1 MRSLTCTF
9 LPGFPSRKFLQSLLL
24 RLIIKAMCPQ
34 GKHKPLACSLC
45 EIRTKSPRQ
54 SFPSAALGSEQ
65 EDLYMGEFKDQKELK
80 MAMSG
85 RMGLMAGGV
94 LLIFTALSST
104 LMYGINFF
112 SLASKASGGDAE
124 CLEILESANVSISM
138 IQIAAVCFVIA
149 AIAELAV
156 GALCAA
162 LSNRLDK
169 AVFTVRAAA
178 LLLGVEI
185 LMQVFLFLTG
195 LMNLSLLITSIVIP
209 AYLLWS
215 ATRLRK
221 LAKIYPDRKTA
232 VNTKKAREQQ
242 KKPATPVQKK
252 SLHERAMMNEAVHR
266 WDEVLERNTG
276 AAGEETEEKTDSEP
290 ENESVSEGDAA
301 SDEADCE

>member
-1 MRSLTCTF
+1 
-9 LPGFPSRKFLQSLLL
+9 
-24 RLIIKAMCPQ
+24 
-34 GKHKPLACSLC
+34 
-45 EIRTKSPRQ
+45 
-54 SFPSAALGSEQ
+54 
-65 EDLYMGEFKDQKELK
+65 
-80 MAMSG
+80 
-85 RMGLMAGGV
+85 MGLMAGGV

-169 AVFTVRAAA
+169 AIFTVRAAA

-195 LMNLSLLITSIVIP
+195 RSSFRLICSGVPQGCVSLLRSIRTAKP
-209 AYLLWS
+209 LL
-215 ATRLRK
+215 
-221 LAKIYPDRKTA
+221 I
-232 VNTKKAREQQ
+232 Q
-242 KKPATPVQKK
+242 KKPANSRKK
-252 SLHERAMMNEAVHR
+252 QPRRYRKKVFMNA
-266 WDEVLERNTG
+266 
-276 AAGEETEEKTDSEP
+276 P
-290 ENESVSEGDAA
+290 
-301 SDEADCE
+301 

>member
-1 MRSLTCTF
+1 
-9 LPGFPSRKFLQSLLL
+9 
-24 RLIIKAMCPQ
+24 
-34 GKHKPLACSLC
+34 
-45 EIRTKSPRQ
+45 
-54 SFPSAALGSEQ
+54 
-65 EDLYMGEFKDQKELK
+65 MGEFKDQKELK

-112 SLASKASGGDAE
+112 SLASGASGGDEE
-124 CLEILESANVSISM
+124 CLKILDSANVSISL
-138 IQIAAVCFVIA
+138 IQIAAVCFIIA

-156 GALCAA
+156 GAVCAA

-169 AVFTVRAAA
+169 SAFTVRASA

-195 LMNLSLLITSIVIP
+195 LMNLSLLITSLVIP

-221 LAKIYPDRKTA
+221 LAKIYPDRQTA
-232 VNTKKAREQQ
+232 VKTKKEREQQ
-242 KKPATPVQKK
+242 KKAAAPTQKK
-252 SLHERAMMNEAVHR
+252 SLHERAMMNEAIHR
-266 WDEVLERNTG
+266 WDEVQKQNPDAGNPVSGECEDSEEITG
-276 AAGEETEEKTDSEP
+276 AEETADSAEIVDSETDTGSTAKDDTEP
-290 ENESVSEGDAA
+290 EN
-301 SDEADCE
+301 SDTPH

>member
-1 MRSLTCTF
+1 
-9 LPGFPSRKFLQSLLL
+9 
-24 RLIIKAMCPQ
+24 
-34 GKHKPLACSLC
+34 
-45 EIRTKSPRQ
+45 
-54 SFPSAALGSEQ
+54 
-65 EDLYMGEFKDQKELK
+65 MGEFKDQKELK

-156 GALCAA
+156 GALCAV

-209 AYLLWS
+209 AYLFWS

-290 ENESVSEGDAA
+290 ENESVSEVDAVN
-301 SDEADCE
+301 DEADCE

>member
-1 MRSLTCTF
+1 
-9 LPGFPSRKFLQSLLL
+9 
-24 RLIIKAMCPQ
+24 
-34 GKHKPLACSLC
+34 
-45 EIRTKSPRQ
+45 
-54 SFPSAALGSEQ
+54 
-65 EDLYMGEFKDQKELK
+65 MGEFKDQKELK

-112 SLASKASGGDAE
+112 SLASNASNGDAE
-124 CLEILESANVSISM
+124 CLEILASANVSISL
-138 IQIAAVCFVIA
+138 IQIAAVCFIIA

-156 GALCAA
+156 GTLCAA

-209 AYLLWS
+209 AYLVWS

-242 KKPATPVQKK
+242 KKAAAPVQKK
-252 SLHERAMMNEAVHR
+252 SLHERAMMNESVHR
-266 WDEVLERNTG
+266 WDEVQEQNSGTV
-276 AAGEETEEKTDSEP
+276 EVPSE
-290 ENESVSEGDAA
+290 ENED
-301 SDEADCE
+301 

>member
-1 MRSLTCTF
+1 
-9 LPGFPSRKFLQSLLL
+9 
-24 RLIIKAMCPQ
+24 
-34 GKHKPLACSLC
+34 
-45 EIRTKSPRQ
+45 
-54 SFPSAALGSEQ
+54 
-65 EDLYMGEFKDQKELK
+65 MGEFKDQKELK

-266 WDEVLERNTG
+266 WDEVQERNAG
-276 AAGEETEEKTDSEP
+276 AANETPEEKSDTEA
-290 ENESVSEGDAA
+290 ENESVSKEAA
-301 SDEADCE
+301 ANDTSDHTADL

>member
-1 MRSLTCTF
+1 
-9 LPGFPSRKFLQSLLL
+9 
-24 RLIIKAMCPQ
+24 
-34 GKHKPLACSLC
+34 
-45 EIRTKSPRQ
+45 
-54 SFPSAALGSEQ
+54 
-65 EDLYMGEFKDQKELK
+65 MGEFKDQKELK

-112 SLASKASGGDAE
+112 SLASNASGGDAE

-169 AVFTVRAAA
+169 AIFTVRAAA

-276 AAGEETEEKTDSEP
+276 AAGEETEEKTDRAADFHCDYRCLSGGVFSDTGNNRRQRDVP
-290 ENESVSEGDAA
+290 VRHLRDHLVSASAGDRHWPGSGDEGGLHL
-301 SDEADCE
+301 SSGRYHHRSPSLCKL

>member
-1 MRSLTCTF
+1 
-9 LPGFPSRKFLQSLLL
+9 
-24 RLIIKAMCPQ
+24 MCPHSRRVLPHPSKNMPRLQ
-34 GKHKPLACSLC
+34 NTHKIP
-45 EIRTKSPRQ
+45 
-54 SFPSAALGSEQ
+54 AAVIPICRFWSEQ

-94 LLIFTALSST
+94 LLIFTALFST

-112 SLASKASGGDAE
+112 SLASNASGGDAE

-169 AVFTVRAAA
+169 AIFTVRAAA

-266 WDEVLERNTG
+266 WDEVLERNTD

-290 ENESVSEGDAA
+290 ENESVSEEDAA
-301 SDEADCE
+301 NDEADHTADL